1 MIRLINWKEVQAS
14 NFEKFIYHS
23 LGFEGFKKREW
34 FGRGGS
40 DRGRDVVA
48 TRYEDLP
55 YGLGYERTWIF
66 QCKKWRRMPNN
77 LQIQTEIAT
86 AAQHHPDFWVMVVPL
101 NPPANTIDY
110 FKNLQRSYPFKIIL
124 MPLVAIEEILHK
136 RPELRHVLEKGHL
149 PEGNETDV

>member
-48 TRYEDLP
+48 TFRLYEL
-55 YGLGYERTWIF
+55 IF
-66 QCKKWRRMPNN
+66 PIIK
-77 LQIQTEIAT
+77 EA
-86 AAQHHPDFWVMVVPL
+86 D
-101 NPPANTIDY
+101 TIPS
-110 FKNLQRSYPFKIIL
+110 RIEW
-124 MPLVAIEEILHK
+124 AIRK
-136 RPELRHVLEKGHL
+136 
-149 PEGNETDV
+149 TSS